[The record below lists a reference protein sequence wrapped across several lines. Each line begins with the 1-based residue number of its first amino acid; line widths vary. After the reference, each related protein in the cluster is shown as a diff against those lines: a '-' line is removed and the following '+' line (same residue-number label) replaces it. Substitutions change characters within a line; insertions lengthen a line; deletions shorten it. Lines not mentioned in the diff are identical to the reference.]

1 MRSLVVITITLAAVL
16 PGACNSRQW
25 SEPRRTTMNAWSVNE
40 YHRDSIEAAIVSQ
53 HTLYPYHFVR
63 NGADLNELGERDL
76 GVLARHYADH
86 PGRLNLRRAD
96 TSPELYDARLETVR
110 AQLADAGVDLDRV
123 RIADHAP
130 GGDGM
135 SSDRVLVI
143 LEEKT
148 DQPLTD
154 KDTLSTFRSN

>member
-1 MRSLVVITITLAAVL
+1 MRSLCVITITLAAVL
-16 PGACNSRQW
+16 GACNSRQW
-25 SEPRRTTMNAWSVNE
+25 PEPSRTTMNSWSVNE

-63 NGADLNELGERDL
+63 NSAELNELGERDL
-76 GVLARHYADH
+76 NVLARHYSDH

-96 TSPELYDARLETVR
+96 TVADLYDARLETVR
-110 AQLADAGVDLDRV
+110 ARLADRGVDLDRV

-135 SSDRVLVI
+135 SSDRVLLI
-143 LEEKT
+143 LDEKM